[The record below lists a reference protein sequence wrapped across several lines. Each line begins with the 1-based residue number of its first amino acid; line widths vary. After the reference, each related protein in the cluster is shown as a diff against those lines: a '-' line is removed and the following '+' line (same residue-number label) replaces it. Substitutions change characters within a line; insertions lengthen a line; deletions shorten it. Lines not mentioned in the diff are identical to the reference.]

1 LSFQTKIKASPSP
14 SKGGET
20 VNKKQTPFIM
30 LRPKCEIYIKSK
42 ATRKVL
48 LFDYCVEIEIEST
61 WKRMTDTCKITIPRE
76 LQLHGTKIKDAIK
89 AGDEVRVFMWYDGY
103 DKKEE
108 FRGYVRDV
116 QPNVPLVINCEDAMW
131 LLKQRPSIQKGK
143 INAWKSTSLGEVV
156 RRLVGNDFQ
165 LNTNNIQMGAYRLTE
180 RTVAAELQKLGER
193 TGQKVY
199 FRHGVL
205 NVGFAYPISW
215 AGDVTKKGFYHV
227 QKNIPRDG
235 FDLTWR
241 NKEDALLKLEGVIT
255 MPDGKQ
261 KKLNYGDSEG
271 ETHTFHEYNISE
283 AVMKERLKD
292 ALERM
297 KVSGY
302 KGTLATMGLPY
313 IEHGYTADIQDD
325 FFKERNGS
333 YFIDKVQTT
342 FGTNGFKRKV
352 TVGAKT

>member
-1 LSFQTKIKASPSP
+1 
-14 SKGGET
+14 
-20 VNKKQTPFIM
+20 M
-30 LRPKCEIYIKSK
+30 LRPQCEIYIKSK
-42 ATRKVL
+42 ADPSRVL
-48 LFDYCVEIEIEST
+48 FFDYCVEIEIEST

-76 LQLHGTKIKDAIK
+76 LQLRGSKIKDMIK
-89 AGDEVRVFMWYDGY
+89 AGDEVRIYLWYEGY

-143 INAWKSTSLGEVV
+143 TNAWAKATLGEVV
-156 RRLVGNDFQ
+156 HRLVGSDIPVS
-165 LNTNNIQMGAYRLTE
+165 TNNVPLGAYRLTE

-199 FRHGVL
+199 FRNGIL
-205 NVGFAYPISW
+205 NVGFAYPLTW
-215 AGDVTKKGFYHV
+215 AADKTKKAFYHV
-227 QKNIPRDG
+227 QKNLPRDG

-261 KKLNYGDSEG
+261 KKVNFGDSEG

-313 IEHGYTADIQDD
+313 VEHGYTATIEDEQ
-325 FFKERNGS
+325 FAERGGS
-333 YFIDKVQTT
+333 YFIDKVETT
-342 FGTNGFKRKV
+342 FGTNGFKRKI
-352 TVGAKT
+352 TIGQKA